1 MPTSNDEEE
10 FDYYCEDCGSGLLE
24 DDSCTNEYSDYIR
37 CDSCN
42 RDFVREY
49 EAENNTDGESLV
61 HNYSYKPNAS
71 FLHDD
76 GTSSYYTTMTEDNRS
91 MLYLGFEE
99 EVEATD
105 GDIDEG
111 AEFVLN
117 TINHRGNES
126 VVYLKEDGSIDHG
139 FEIVSH
145 PATLGFFMNHFKW
158 EGIKGLSRLGYESW
172 NRRSCGLHIHMSR
185 AAFKDDKHLF
195 KFLKFV
201 YGNPTELIKFAGRKS
216 TYAKFDVDTFLNSWN
231 DYGQRDSVRGS
242 TFMKM
247 AKRET
252 VNDDRYCAVNLR
264 NVQTVELRF
273 FRPSL
278 KPETVQ
284 AALQFCDA
292 AFHYTEQISTP
303 QVMSGNALAFNSFRS
318 WVATKPDNYKILDD
332 RLTQRLGERQ
342 VCAY

>member
-1 MPTSNDEEE
+1 MPQTDEE
-10 FDYYCEDCGSGLLE
+10 DLGSCWDC
-24 DDSCTNEYSDYIR
+24 DDVMHTDDLYSNEYDHHLR
-37 CDSCN
+37 CCSCDEEYVSACEHD
-42 RDFVREY
+42 RARE
-49 EAENNTDGESLV
+49 ESTLV
-61 HNYSYKPNAS
+61 HSYGYKPNPS

-76 GTSSYYTTMTEDNRS
+76 GTSSYYSLMQDNRS
-91 MLYLGFEE
+91 TLYLGIEE
-99 EVEATD
+99 EVECVD

-111 AEFVLN
+111 AEFVLA
-117 TINHRGNES
+117 TINHEADEK
-126 VVYLKEDGSIDHG
+126 VVYLKEDGSISHG

-172 NRRSCGLHIHMSR
+172 NKRSCGLHIHMSR

-216 TYAKFDVDTFLNSWN
+216 SYAKFDVDTFLNSWN
-231 DYGQRDSVRGS
+231 DYGQRDSIRGS

-252 VNDDRYCAVNLR
+252 INDDRYCAVNLR

-292 AFHYTEQISTP
+292 AFHYTEQVSTP

-318 WVATKPDNYKILDD
+318 WVATKPDTYKILDD